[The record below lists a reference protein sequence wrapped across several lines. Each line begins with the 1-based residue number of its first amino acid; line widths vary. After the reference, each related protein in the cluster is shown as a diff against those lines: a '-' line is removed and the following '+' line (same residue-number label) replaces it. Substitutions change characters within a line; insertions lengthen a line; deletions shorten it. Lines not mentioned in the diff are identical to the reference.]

1 MISVLDDLEKK
12 SYKSSKYELYWEMI
26 DAAVDILG
34 RSEKRR
40 KMGSSISGYVGCG
53 DVPETHRPFQYSGVK
68 SDRGKS
74 PESSIF
80 RVDSFFVRLC

>member
-1 MISVLDDLEKK
+1 MTLRKNPINHLNM
-12 SYKSSKYELYWEMI
+12 ELYWEKI